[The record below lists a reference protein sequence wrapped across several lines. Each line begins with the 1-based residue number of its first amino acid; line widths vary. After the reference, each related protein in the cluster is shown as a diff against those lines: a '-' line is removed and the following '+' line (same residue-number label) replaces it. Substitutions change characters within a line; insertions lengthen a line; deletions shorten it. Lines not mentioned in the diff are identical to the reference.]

1 VVDVL
6 PHAGLHPPATYV
18 PLNVGSGM
26 RAVALHSPDKIA
38 LIEGGRTRTFSSFVA
53 HADRVAALVQG
64 LGLRFGETCVILA
77 PNCLEYI
84 EVVVGASSVGVAVAT
99 LNPKLTPREIAA
111 ICEDCGARIL
121 FVHPSLTE
129 MVRDENFAAIEQIF
143 VFGPSYE
150 AALARCSAPQLPHLQ
165 EWDAFSIPYTS
176 GTTGK
181 PKGVVLSH
189 RSRVM
194 GFFGMASE
202 YGCYGPSDNYLAIAP
217 LCHGAGLC
225 FAMASIYFGGT
236 CEILP
241 GFDPEIVVD
250 RLGQGATGTFMV
262 PTHFHSIFALESH
275 LIDKA
280 RKHRL
285 RSITAN
291 AAPLPQTTKETIV
304 DVWGPGIL
312 HETYGSTEGGI
323 VTNLRPEFQL
333 TKSKCVGKPFP
344 CTQVKLLDEAG
355 HEVGPGEIGELF
367 SISPYLFNGY
377 FGKPEETDAA
387 LKDGWFSAGDLAVK
401 DEEGFVYIVDRK
413 KDMIVSG
420 GVNIYPREIEEV
432 LFQHPQVAEAAVIAA
447 PDAKWGETVAAII
460 VRRRG
465 AEARPEELVS
475 FCKEHLAGFKVP
487 RQVIYLDALP
497 KNAAGKILKR
507 ELLSLVTAG

>member
-1 VVDVL
+1 
-6 PHAGLHPPATYV
+6 
-18 PLNVGSGM
+18 M
-26 RAVALHSPDKIA
+26 RAVARHSPDKIA
-38 LIEGGRTRTFSSFVA
+38 LIESGRTRTFADVIK
-53 HADRVAALVQG
+53 HADGVSTLLQSF
-64 LGLRFGETCVILA
+64 GLRFGETCAILA

-111 ICEDCGARIL
+111 ICEDCGARVL
-121 FVHPSLTE
+121 FVHPSLAE
-129 MVRDENFAAIEQIF
+129 LALDHRFAGIEHVV
-143 VFGPSYE
+143 VFGPNYE
-150 AALARCSAPQLPHLQ
+150 AALAPLPPPRLPQLQ

-202 YGCYGPSDNYLAIAP
+202 YGCYGPSDSYLAIAP

-241 GFDPEIVVD
+241 AFDPEIVVD
-250 RLGQGATGTFMV
+250 RLGQGASGTFMV
-262 PTHFHSIFALESH
+262 PTHFHSIFALEKR

-285 RSITAN
+285 RSIVAN
-291 AAPLPQTTKETIV
+291 AAPLPQSTKEAIV
-304 DVWGPGIL
+304 DVWGRGIL

-323 VTNLRPEFQL
+323 VTNLRPEYQL
-333 TKSKCVGKPFP
+333 TKLKCVGKPFP

-355 HEVGPGEIGELF
+355 QEVRPGEVGELF

-377 FGKPEETDAA
+377 FGKPDETAA
-387 LKDGWFSAGDLAVK
+387 SLRDGWFSAGDLAIK
-401 DEEGFVYIVDRK
+401 DEEGFFYIVDRK
-413 KDMIVSG
+413 KDVIISG
-420 GVNIYPREIEEV
+420 GVNIFPREIEE
-432 LFQHPQVAEAAVIAA
+432 
-447 PDAKWGETVAAII
+447 
-460 VRRRG
+460 
-465 AEARPEELVS
+465 
-475 FCKEHLAGFKVP
+475 
-487 RQVIYLDALP
+487 
-497 KNAAGKILKR
+497 
-507 ELLSLVTAG
+507 